1 VSSSLYS
8 LLQSYGT
15 DEVFIKGGAG
25 RLLSMHGSRRRRH
38 RSDCESE
45 SSAGALQ
52 HQTSIRQASIQRQAS
67 VQRQASIQ
75 RQASVQRQTSVGAKP
90 DLKRQVSEKQQE
102 KWDKETPVVP
112 LTRVIAVNAKEWWM
126 IVLGLFGAAING
138 CIFPAFA
145 LIFGVIVGVFAL
157 PPERVQSEMNLYA
170 GLFLVLG
177 SVSATGVFLKVRP
190 HVKTIL

>member
-1 VSSSLYS
+1 
-8 LLQSYGT
+8 
-15 DEVFIKGGAG
+15 
-25 RLLSMHGSRRRRH
+25 M
-38 RSDCESE
+38 
-45 SSAGALQ
+45 
-52 HQTSIRQASIQRQAS
+52 
-67 VQRQASIQ
+67 
-75 RQASVQRQTSVGAKP
+75 GAKP

-145 LIFGVIVGVFAL
+145 LIFGEIVGIFAL

-177 SVSATGVFLKVRP
+177 FVSATGVFLKVRP